1 MPCRLAALCRTKSGS
16 LPRGGK
22 PVKTVQAFCA
32 SPFAEIRRERRCSE
46 SRTAH
51 RAANAELWGDDCR
64 PAKRKQP
71 APARPRHNRAP
82 LCDAEPPLCRHG
94 ASCRAAGG
102 VSPHRGGEA
111 GLFGL
116 FGQAF
121 AKAEARPNA
130 ACRRAVCAG
139 RKAVGALAR
148 APKPERTGRP
158 AAGGTV
164 CARAGPKAAAPTRTR
179 TDAQKKRTGAML
191 SVDKAVLS

>member
-1 MPCRLAALCRTKSGS
+1 MIAGRRNESSQRRRARCTTARRSAMPSRHYAGTAQAA
-16 LPRGGK
+16 
-22 PVKTVQAFCA
+22 A
-32 SPFAEIRRERRCSE
+32 
-46 SRTAH
+46 
-51 RAANAELWGDDCR
+51 R
-64 PAKRKQP
+64 PAAFLRI
-71 APARPRHNRAP
+71 
-82 LCDAEPPLCRHG
+82 
-94 ASCRAAGG
+94 GG
-102 VSPHRGGEA
+102 GGEA

>member
-1 MPCRLAALCRTKSGS
+1 MIAGRRNESSQRRRARCTTARRSAMPSRHYAGTAQAA
-16 LPRGGK
+16 
-22 PVKTVQAFCA
+22 A
-32 SPFAEIRRERRCSE
+32 
-46 SRTAH
+46 
-51 RAANAELWGDDCR
+51 R
-64 PAKRKQP
+64 PAAFLRI
-71 APARPRHNRAP
+71 
-82 LCDAEPPLCRHG
+82 G
-94 ASCRAAGG
+94 
-102 VSPHRGGEA
+102 GGEA